1 MDIAE
6 EALLLGMPVSLV
18 NEIREQELGD
28 GDIKSLIRTCLEIND
43 YDSLWY
49 LIEIS
54 NLDAYMIQTCR
65 SKRHA
70 LPCQVLGRRDNLIG
84 SLEEGVM
91 KNNYPLTVYSLDLI
105 KRGGNL
111 ELIERAEKMVEDKA
125 LPSLIKR
132 LGKV

>member
-6 EALLLGMPVSLV
+6 EALLLGLPVSLV
-18 NEIREQELGD
+18 NEIKEQEIGND
-28 GDIKSLIRTCLEIND
+28 DIRSLIITCLEIND

-54 NLDAYMIQTCR
+54 NLDGYMIQTCR
-65 SKRHA
+65 SKGHA
-70 LPCQVLGRRDNLIG
+70 LPCQVLGRRDDLMG
-84 SLEEGVM
+84 SLEEGLV

-105 KRGGNL
+105 KRKGNS
-111 ELIERAEKMVEDKA
+111 ELIEQADRMVEEKA

-132 LGKV
+132 LKL